1 MTYVIAIPTYNRYEK
16 LVSKTLQ
23 MLKDGGVKKSK
34 IFIFV
39 ANKKEYEKYNDV
51 VPSSMYNEIIIGK
64 KGIKNQRVFISKYF
78 PEGKHI
84 VSIDDDVEK
93 IEQLKGG
100 KLQQIKNVDKFF
112 SDSFKLLK
120 KEKLYIWG
128 VYPVHNPFFMK
139 NNVSFGLKFLIG
151 VLFGYIN
158 RHDSKLYPKTSV
170 KEDFEQSILFYKMDG
185 GVVRYN
191 NIVPKTVFF
200 AKGGVGI
207 ASERIDS
214 YKKASHYLSKKYP
227 DYISSVFTRDN
238 GLTEVKLANF
248 PRKNNVVNNKK

>member
-1 MTYVIAIPTYNRYEK
+1 MSYIVAIPSYNRHEK
-16 LVSKTLQ
+16 LVSKTLE
-23 MLKDGGVKKSK
+23 MLKNGGVKKSK

-39 ANKKEYEKYNDV
+39 ANKKEYEKYIEN
-51 VPSSMYNEIIIGK
+51 VPETMYNEIIIGK

-78 PEGKHI
+78 PNGQHI

-93 IEQLKGG
+93 IEKLKGK
-100 KLQQIKNVDKFF
+100 KLEQIKNVDKFF
-112 SDSFKLLK
+112 LNSFKLLK
-120 KEKLYIWG
+120 KENLYIWG

-139 NNVSFGLKFLIG
+139 DEISFGLKFLIG
-151 VLFGYIN
+151 VLYGYIN
-158 RHDSKLYPKTSV
+158 RHDNKLYPKTSV

-207 ASERIDS
+207 ASERIES
-214 YKKASHYLSKKYP
+214 YKKASGYLSKKYP
-227 DYISSVFTRDN
+227 KYISSIFKREN
-238 GLTEVKLANF
+238 GLTEVKLVNL
-248 PRKNNVVNNKK
+248 PRKEI

>member
-1 MTYVIAIPTYNRYEK
+1 MTYVIAIPTYNRYDK

-39 ANKKEYEKYNDV
+39 ANKKEYEKYNEL
-51 VPSSMYNEIIIGK
+51 VPTSMYNEIIIGK

-78 PEGKHI
+78 PEGEHI

-93 IEQLKGG
+93 IEQLKGA

-158 RHDSKLYPKTSV
+158 RHDNKLYPKTSV

-214 YKKASHYLSKKYP
+214 YKKASNYLNKKYP
-227 DYISSVFTRDN
+227 EYITSVFTRDN
-238 GLTEVKLANF
+238 GLTEVKLGNF
-248 PRKNNVVNNKK
+248 PRKKIIL